1 MKLFRRILILFT
13 VLILCY
19 ITVKL
24 LKGTGRTIASHRH
37 VESIEDAGI
46 SLDEMAIP
54 SDVRVVGL
62 GEAACGSAEFQAA
75 KLEVLKKMIADG
87 GCRAITFDIPVGEG
101 AMINS
106 AIHGNGAH
114 LTELVSELG
123 RPYYDTQ
130 QIIDL
135 LAWMREFN
143 KGRSYDNS
151 VMFYGI
157 DMQDAYSSIKYLCEF
172 GEVHPEAFKEGELE
186 KITLLAEAG
195 SDTDLTGEKEFF
207 QNLYDHLSR
216 STNTD
221 YMIASLAANSVL
233 QSLVSFYMDEEQY
246 IEYRSACLALNV
258 QTVSGIEEHRG
269 YSRILVTA
277 HNSEIAKSA
286 PESDTHTTMGQRIND
301 LYAGNYFAIGT
312 EFYNA
317 VVNVHIAGTYDEAY
331 ERKDHRFCSL
341 DILAYQA
348 SLFEDG
354 KYVLVFDDVTE
365 EQSKLYKII
374 HEENFVGVVPDEY
387 SVSVDLRKSYR
398 LNIKATDSYDAMI
411 YYYETSPIKC
421 LH

>member
-19 ITVKL
+19 ITVRL

-37 VESIEDAGI
+37 VEDIEETGI
-46 SLDEMAIP
+46 SLDEMVIP
-54 SDVRVVGL
+54 SDARVVGL
-62 GEAACGSAEFQAA
+62 GEAACGSAEFQTA
-75 KLEVLKKMIADG
+75 KLDVLKKMIADG
-87 GCRAITFDIPVGEG
+87 DCRSIIFDIPVGEG
-101 AMINS
+101 AAINA

-114 LTELVSELG
+114 LTELADELN

-151 VMFYGI
+151 VMFYGS
-157 DMQDAYSSIKYLCEF
+157 DMQDAYSSIEYLCEF
-172 GEVHPEAFKEGELE
+172 GEVHPEAFKEGDLE
-186 KITLLAEAG
+186 KIAMLSESG
-195 SDTDLTGEKEFF
+195 SDTDLSGEKEFF

-221 YMIASLAANSVL
+221 YRIASLSVNSVL
-233 QSLVSFYMDEEQY
+233 QSMVSFYMNEDEY
-246 IEYRSACLALNV
+246 IEYRSACLALNI
-258 QTVSGIEEHRG
+258 QAISGIEEHRG

-286 PESDTHTTMGQRIND
+286 FESDGHTTMGQRIDD
-301 LYAGNYFAIGT
+301 LFAGKYFAIGT

-317 VVNVHIAGTYDEAY
+317 AVNMHTAGTYDEAY
-331 ERKDHRFCSL
+331 ERKDHRLCSL

-348 SLFEDG
+348 SFFEGG

-374 HEENFVGVVPDEY
+374 HEDNFVGAVADEY
-387 SVSVDLRKSYR
+387 SLSVNLRKTYR
-398 LNIKATDSYDAMI
+398 IKMKVADSYDAMI
-411 YYYETSPIKC
+411 YYFETTPIKC